1 MNLLVHIAPEIL
13 SPMINPFKN
22 VINFVFVPLLLSTR
36 QKSEYLLLVS
46 PGCNLYIKDEQE
58 VLLNLISNL
67 TLALWIHSWFCSKN
81 KCHNFLP
88 MVMQLKNYL
97 DSHQYPRTQILT
109 NTYWYSYALI
119 FWKAFSPLTWR
130 RH

>member
-67 TLALWIHSWFCSKN
+67 TLAL
-81 KCHNFLP
+81 
-88 MVMQLKNYL
+88 
-97 DSHQYPRTQILT
+97 
-109 NTYWYSYALI
+109 
-119 FWKAFSPLTWR
+119 
-130 RH
+130 